1 MNRFTFKMS
10 GLGRTLSVAAAVLA
24 VFTAAAQAATYV
36 ITGSGTSFTATKD
49 GTTAVSSNKPIQDV
63 INAIQTN
70 AAGSPCTIQFGGGG
84 DNVLDIGTK
93 WISFSRYFNDF
104 TDPNWGLITLTG
116 KITSS
121 FSNPTISFSGNR
133 VEGTYYE
140 FTASIES
147 TADIANSGGDA
158 LSNGGAGS
166 ITINGGVVSAT
177 NGAAVRNTSI
187 GAVIISG
194 GTVSANSGTASNGAI
209 VNKSTGTITISGG
222 TVLGTGDK
230 TSAIENDGT
239 GKITVSGN
247 AKVTSANT
255 DNIATIK
262 SKGDIEITGGTVE
275 NTATKEAIY
284 TGEGVTVTISG
295 GKVLAKDGR
304 AVYRGPTLT
313 SGVVFAYG
321 TRSYDFGVGDV
332 IYLAGSNFAPSGDG
346 LVLAWN
352 KAAGK
357 TEYAPNTNEDI
368 FILPATATAV
378 WSDKD
383 GKAGIEYANG
393 ANTGFIAIEDVTV
406 AGTSVILTHVAKG
419 RINVKTIG
427 NAIVLENLP
436 QTAKVG
442 IYDLQGKRIYSVNS
456 VNSQALRFQVKAKGM
471 YVVKF
476 GSQTAHAI
484 VR

>member
-1 MNRFTFKMS
+1 M
-10 GLGRTLSVAAAVLA
+10 LA
-24 VFTAAAQAATYV
+24 MALTTHAATYV

-49 GTTAVSSNKPIQDV
+49 GSTAVSSNKPIQDV

-70 AAGSPCTIQFGGGG
+70 AAGSPCTIQFGSGG

-93 WISFSRYFNDF
+93 WISFRRYFNDF

-121 FSNPTISFSGNR
+121 YSNPTISFSGNL

-275 NTATKEAIY
+275 NTATKGAIY
-284 TGEGVTVTISG
+284 TNPDEGVVTISG

-304 AVYRGPTLT
+304 AVYRSLTLT
-313 SGVVFAYG
+313 GGVAFAYG
-321 TRSYDFGVGDV
+321 TSINDV
-332 IYLAGSNFAPSGDG
+332 LYIGGPSFAPSGDG
-346 LVLAWN
+346 LILAWN

-357 TEYAPNTNEDI
+357 TEYTANTNEDI
-368 FILPATATAV
+368 FILPVTATAV
-378 WSDKD
+378 WLNKD
-383 GKAGIEYANG
+383 GKAGIDYANG

-406 AGTSVILTHVAKG
+406 SAETPILLPQIANGNIQVRA
-419 RINVKTIG
+419 IG

-436 QTAKVG
+436 KAAKIEV
-442 IYDLQGKRIYSVNS
+442 YNLQGKRIYSSNS
-456 VNSQALRFQVKAKGM
+456 VNSQILRNKDNRHLVEHSAVDGSTSLVILVQTKGM
-471 YVVKF
+471 YIVKI
-476 GSQTAHAI
+476 GSQTTQTI